1 MQVGLNKTFRDET
14 LLDPRDLFFPQS
26 VEFFENYLGRVF
38 PLPKLDVVPLPD
50 FAIGGMEN
58 WGLITIREDMFYTD
72 VDTPPEAVILTRYV
86 VHILI
91 RGPCF

>member
-1 MQVGLNKTFRDET
+1 M
-14 LLDPRDLFFPQS
+14 
-26 VEFFENYLGRVF
+26 EFFENYLGRVF

-72 VDTPPEAVILTRYV
+72 PETPPETVILTR
-86 VHILI
+86 
-91 RGPCF
+91 

>member
-1 MQVGLNKTFRDET
+1 M
-14 LLDPRDLFFPQS
+14 
-26 VEFFENYLGRVF
+26 F

-72 VDTPPEAVILTRYV
+72 EDTPPESIILTRSAGFIINDSYSRISFNKSLNV
-86 VHILI
+86 KTSHDQ
-91 RGPCF
+91 